1 MKAASYFGTLALVL
15 TMASFPASAEWVK
28 VAQTSTAIFYV
39 DNASIVKADTR
50 VKVWHL
56 IDLKETGS
64 ASAAP
69 ADHLSA
75 IGQSEYDCALHKYR
89 NGYSAEYAGSMGSGL
104 PIRSIIGSRAWAW
117 ITPDSVEGKI
127 SAFACSRP

>member
-1 MKAASYFGTLALVL
+1 VKAATYSGALVLAL

-39 DNASIVKADTR
+39 DNATIVKADTQ

-56 IDLKETGS
+56 IDLKETSS

-69 ADHLSA
+69 ANHQSA

-117 ITPDSVEGKI
+117 ITPDSVEEKI
-127 SAFACSRP
+127 SAFACGRP